1 MNTQEENQP
10 IMSSRMKEF
19 LLKRFSEI
27 LGLLVILFGVLI
39 GIVLLTANSQD
50 PSFNTAS
57 GKDFQNLF
65 GQWGANFSEA
75 LYLSFGISAL
85 FTSIAPIFWGINL
98 IINKNI
104 QNWKLRLFFLP
115 ITIY

>member
-27 LGLLVILFGVLI
+27 LGLLVVLFGVLI

-65 GQWGANFSEA
+65 GQWGSNFSEA
-75 LYLSFGISAL
+75 L
-85 FTSIAPIFWGINL
+85 
-98 IINKNI
+98 
-104 QNWKLRLFFLP
+104 
-115 ITIY
+115 